1 MRYIKHNGKKYKSVL
16 IRLSSETD
24 FSEILDEFHSI
35 FISGMEEKK
44 LENIRY
50 SLLELVNNSIRAH
63 KERQC
68 DDFITLRF
76 SVEGKE
82 LIIVLQD
89 RGGGFD
95 KSGLPYD
102 LDDDVHDIDINDDS
116 FMDYRERHGYN
127 RFGMGLLVTKRT
139 FDSFVLSFLDK
150 EGVLTRG
157 YNKGETAGTHIELR
171 SLLEL

>member
-1 MRYIKHNGKKYKSVL
+1 MGYIKHNGKKYRSVL

-24 FSEILDEFHSI
+24 FSEILDEFHNL
-35 FISGMEEKK
+35 FIVGMEEKK

-63 KERQC
+63 KERES

-76 SVEGKE
+76 TIEEKE

-102 LDDDVHDIDINDDS
+102 LDEDVHEIDINDDS

-139 FDSFVLSFLDK
+139 FDAFILRFVDE
-150 EGVLTRG
+150 EGILTRN

-171 SLLEL
+171 SLLEI